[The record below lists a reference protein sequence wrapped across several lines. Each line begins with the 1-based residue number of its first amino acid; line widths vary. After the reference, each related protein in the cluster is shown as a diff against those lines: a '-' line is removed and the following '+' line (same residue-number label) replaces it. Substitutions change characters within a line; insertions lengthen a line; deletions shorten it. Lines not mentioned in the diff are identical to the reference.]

1 MGETEFRELCLD
13 VLVDYI
19 RKHLDPT
26 DDTSITL
33 DKIYLV
39 WMCKALQ
46 NNKALFSTS
55 LQDGRYYECTYN
67 GDKKELYVDVYV
79 KFENVCVK
87 VGE

>member
-1 MGETEFRELCLD
+1 MGETEFRELCKE

-33 DKIYLV
+33 DKIFCV
-39 WMCKALQ
+39 WMVKALQ

-55 LQDGRYYECTYN
+55 LPDGRYYECTYN

>member
-39 WMCKALQ
+39 WMCKTLQ

-55 LQDGRYYECTYN
+55 LPDGRYYEFTYN
-67 GDKKELYVDVYV
+67 GDKKELYMDCYA
-79 KFENVCVK
+79 KIENVCVK